1 MAYSYKYIF
10 ITGKIS
16 KYKSALQDITD
27 FCHEP
32 RRAGVFFISETQDKQ
47 KLWKDYCQVL
57 NKFFNSSFIKEKKS
71 YFISYIK

>member
-32 RRAGVFFISETQDKQ
+32 RRAGFFLYQKPKISKNCG
-47 KLWKDYCQVL
+47 KIIV
-57 NKFFNSSFIKEKKS
+57 KF
-71 YFISYIK
+71 